1 MNCFKCFVEA
11 FILGIAL
18 AMVVGPISVIFIKKT
33 LSIGV
38 RGAFAVGT
46 GVALGDAIYSVIAAL
61 SLSSISSFF
70 AKYDAIIKVLGGIFL
85 LFFAYLEIKSDVK
98 FTDNTIKSNSF
109 LKIFTRAF
117 LLTLSSPLTIGSFI
131 AIFSSI
137 GDEDITIYQSL
148 AMAGGIITAS
158 IVWWIILGS
167 ILLKIKHRISNQ
179 WIMRLKYIS
188 ATIIGVFGLI
198 SIFSF

>member
-1 MNCFKCFVEA
+1 MNCFKCFAEA
-11 FILGIAL
+11 FIIGIAL

-33 LSIGV
+33 LSMGA

-46 GVALGDAIYSVIAAL
+46 GVALGDTIYSLIAAL
-61 SLSSISSFF
+61 SLSSVSSFL
-70 AKYDAIIKVLGGIFL
+70 AEYDGIIKASGGIFL
-85 LFFAYLEIKSDVK
+85 LFFAYIEIKSDIK

-109 LKIFTRAF
+109 LKIFTKAF

-137 GDEDITIYQSL
+137 GDENITIYESL
-148 AMAGGIITAS
+148 AIASGIMASS

-167 ILLKIKHRISNQ
+167 ILLKIKHRISNRG
-179 WIMRLKYIS
+179 ITRLKYIS
-188 ATIIGVFGLI
+188 ATIIASFGLMA
-198 SIFSF
+198 IFGF